1 MKSWPEAGNFK
12 AYFEEKYLENEYL
25 YRMKQY
31 SAIIID
37 DEKNI
42 REALSILLS
51 QYCPEIHIIGLAD
64 SAGEGRK
71 LLENNKVDFIFL
83 DISMPREDG
92 FAFLRSITG
101 ITYGIIFVTAYQ
113 EYALKALKA
122 NAVDYLMKPINPF
135 ELQEAVNKAIYSHE
149 LRRSYSEM
157 REVYTQS
164 LNNIHE
170 HLQSKNDQVTKLTVP
185 DKLGF
190 RLINVT
196 ELMYLQADDNY
207 TVLNLT
213 GDRKFVAT
221 RTLGEF
227 EKMLEG
233 SEFFRIHKSTL
244 INMNYLVGYSSYQGN
259 FAELKDGSRLDI
271 SRRKLSEFR
280 EKVKHYSISID

>member
-1 MKSWPEAGNFK
+1 M
-12 AYFEEKYLENEYL
+12 
-25 YRMKQY
+25 
-31 SAIIID
+31 
-37 DEKNI
+37 
-42 REALSILLS
+42 
-51 QYCPEIHIIGLAD
+51 
-64 SAGEGRK
+64 
-71 LLENNKVDFIFL
+71 
-83 DISMPREDG
+83 
-92 FAFLRSITG
+92 
-101 ITYGIIFVTAYQ
+101 
-113 EYALKALKA
+113 
-122 NAVDYLMKPINPF
+122 
-135 ELQEAVNKAIYSHE
+135 NKAIYSHE

-259 FAELKDGSRLDI
+259 LAGLKDGSRLDI